1 MIGGKARLMAAG
13 RYAPCRRLCFFCAV
27 NYDCC
32 LLVLSLVFANFA
44 PLKHFINGKSNG
56 RETTYFAAP

>member
-56 RETTYFAAP
+56 R

>member
-1 MIGGKARLMAAG
+1 MIVGKARLMAAG
-13 RYAPCRRLCFFCAV
+13 RYAPCRRFVFCAV

-32 LLVLSLVFANFA
+32 QLVLSLVFANFA